1 MNQITPE
8 QMEQMRQMETMKKVV
23 IRKILTKEAIERL
36 GRVKMVKPELAEQ
49 LELYLLQ
56 MYQSG
61 QVKISIDD
69 VQLKKILDS
78 VTTKKKFRIVR

>member
-1 MNQITPE
+1 MNQITSE
-8 QMEQMRQMETMKKVV
+8 QMEQMRQMEAMKKVV
-23 IRKILTKEAIERL
+23 IRKILTKGAIERL